1 MWRYEKYLERR
12 EELIKQG
19 KSFPE
24 ASEQAHREVSGYLK
38 GEDLLSPKNR

>member
-12 EELIKQG
+12 EELIREG

-24 ASEQAHREVSGYLK
+24 ASEEAHREVSGYPR
-38 GEDLLSPKNR
+38 GEDILSPKNS